1 MNRCGIAL
9 GIAVASVFELEGL
22 CFAHATSPELLVDE
36 PARDGSAMTLDAVVV
51 APALSLPVRPVGEK
65 DRSDAGEADD
75 RGRDR
80 MCHIS
85 RHPRDGIRPE
95 RHPCPPVVAGT
106 PRTLKGQG

>member
-9 GIAVASVFELEGL
+9 GIALASVFELEGL
-22 CFAHATSPELLVDE
+22 CFAHATSPELLLD
-36 PARDGSAMTLDAVVV
+36 PSPRDGSAMTLEVVV
-51 APALSLPVRPVGEK
+51 VESTPALLPPPVSGN

-75 RGRDR
+75 HARDR

-85 RHPRDGIRPE
+85 RHPRDGIQPE
-95 RHPCPPVVAGT
+95 RHPCPPLVAGT